1 MFNAN
6 FKSQKKSRLTTKGR
20 KSRKKTPKLMC
31 MDSSNSN
38 ADDSIVHSVQ
48 LQAGVHGINLLNS
61 NKSNVNEPTTE
72 SVKVAT
78 VCTRESLDIPI
89 LKIPEDLTDVAI
101 LTSTPSSYQ
110 KDSSQTVKVATV
122 STQGSLIIPVFKI
135 TQDGTDLENVTSTP
149 SLYEKDSPERVKVAT
164 LSTRESL
171 ISPQLKITEDGT
183 EVENLTPTP
192 SSYPKD
198 SSEINKV
205 LSNDIHINDV
215 TALDS
220 KTENKDSRGNSTSLR
235 CTADVVEMRSQNLS
249 CEEKDDLLM
258 SSDEFVPESLTQIPK
273 RKIQDTHFSTS
284 DSDQKD
290 HDTPKRK
297 RKASIK

>member
-110 KDSSQTVKVATV
+110 KDSSQT
-122 STQGSLIIPVFKI
+122 
-135 TQDGTDLENVTSTP
+135 
-149 SLYEKDSPERVKVAT
+149 VKVAT